1 MLAIGVAYVVVVPWL
16 GYMLSLAALIMATTY
31 YQGGALNRQ
40 VVVVAM
46 SGAIVFWLLFV
57 MLLGIPQPAGTVAVP
72 AVIDALLSIF
82 TTPIGPA
89 AFAGVA
95 WGILGGAL
103 PGISPSITMALLVP
117 FTYGMDPA
125 VAVVLLASTYV
136 GAEYGGSIPAILIG
150 TPGTNAA
157 AATVVDGY
165 AMKQQGKAGE
175 ALGISL
181 YSGFVGGLFGLV
193 VLVLLTERLSSVAL
207 AFTPMSYFALGVLGL
222 SVIASLAGES
232 LVKALMAGVIGLMI
246 ATVGTDPV
254 AGLNRFTFNSPELLS
269 GIPPI
274 LVMVGLFAMSELF
287 VQSGEPGWEQTAD
300 EPVRIRF
307 PNRAMW
313 RRIAL
318 PQAIG
323 SVIGTFEGI
332 MPGGGGAI
340 SSFLAYNEARRWSHH
355 KEEFGKG
362 SPEGV
367 AAPETANNTVA
378 CTALVPMLS
387 LGIPSSNSAAVLL
400 GGFLIHGLVPGPL
413 LFVQHPEVV
422 KGLYTGL
429 FAANVAM
436 VIVGYVIMMP
446 CIWLVSRPKP
456 YLMAFIY
463 ALVVSGVYAIETSL
477 FHVGLVLAFG
487 LLGYAMKLF
496 NVPFLPIVLGVVLGF
511 MVESNYRRALVLS
524 GGDHMT
530 FIQDRISAGLLCV
543 ALFFIIG
550 SLVRHLNQRPA
561 TSD

>member
-1 MLAIGVAYVVVVPWL
+1 V
-16 GYMLSLAALIMATTY
+16 
-31 YQGGALNRQ
+31 
-40 VVVVAM
+40 
-46 SGAIVFWLLFV
+46 
-57 MLLGIPQPAGTVAVP
+57 
-72 AVIDALLSIF
+72 LSILF
-82 TTPIGPA
+82 TTPIVPA
-89 AFAGVA
+89 AFGGVA

-117 FTYGMDPA
+117 FTYGMDPT
-125 VAVVLLASTYV
+125 VAIVLLASTYV
-136 GAEYGGSIPAILIG
+136 GAEYGGSIPAILIR

-165 AMKQQGKAGE
+165 AMKMQGKAGE

-193 VLVLLTERLSSVAL
+193 VLVLLTERLSAVAL
-207 AFTPMSYFALGVLGL
+207 AFTPVAYFALGVLGL
-222 SVIASLAGES
+222 SVIASLAGDS
-232 LVKALMAGVIGLMI
+232 LLKGLMAGVAGLMI

-254 AGLNRFTFNSPELLS
+254 TGLNRFTFNSPELLS

-274 LVMVGLFAMSELF
+274 LVMVGLFAISELF
-287 VQSGEPGWEQTAD
+287 VQSGEPGWESATR
-300 EPVRIRF
+300 ESIRIRF
-307 PNRAMW
+307 PSRAIW

-355 KEEFGKG
+355 KEEFGHG

-367 AAPETANNTVA
+367 AAPEAANNTVA

-387 LGIPSSNSAAVLL
+387 LGIPSSNSSAVLL
-400 GGFLIHGLVPGPL
+400 GGFLIHGLNPGPL
-413 LFVQHPEVV
+413 LFVQHPEVIN
-422 KGLYTGL
+422 GLYAGL
-429 FAANVAM
+429 LAANVAM
-436 VIVGYVIMMP
+436 VLIGYVIMMP
-446 CIWLVSRPKP
+446 CLWLVGRPKP

-463 ALVVSGVYAIETSL
+463 ALVVSGVYSIETSL

-487 LLGYAMKLF
+487 VIGYVMRSCK
-496 NVPFLPIVLGVVLGF
+496 VPFLPMVLGVVLGF

-524 GGDHMT
+524 DGDYRT
-530 FIQDRISAGLLCV
+530 FVQDPISAGLLV
-543 ALFFIIG
+543 LAFLFIAG
-550 SLVRHLNQRPA
+550 SLFRHFTDRRRAITGTDA
-561 TSD
+561 TV